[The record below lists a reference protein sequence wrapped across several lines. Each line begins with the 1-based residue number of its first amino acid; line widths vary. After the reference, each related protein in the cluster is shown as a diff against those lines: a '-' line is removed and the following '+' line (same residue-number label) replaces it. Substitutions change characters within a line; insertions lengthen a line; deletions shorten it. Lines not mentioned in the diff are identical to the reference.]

1 MIFLGSLFNI
11 SQKSFLTG
19 NHLYWAVP
27 GLCIA
32 FFNIYH
38 RVSLLFDPRI
48 HDGLYVQI
56 LAHLG
61 GWKDSLRDLRFEEGL
76 GRESWGPSAVPR
88 PPFFFFFAS
97 LIPLSTKN
105 AWHSGK
111 WRDYQTSIQRG
122 QTLTRPQSSSRNARA
137 GVGGD
142 GKKGKEGKTLSPTLS
157 FFPSPLAPLRRG
169 RERETTLDESGKANC
184 CCSKWIQIWKFKNQ
198 FSFNSF
204 CWLLKALKVTEKIIR
219 ENAF

>member
-61 GWKDSLRDLRFEEGL
+61 GWRDSLRDLRFEEGL
-76 GRESWGPSAVPR
+76 GRESWGPSAVPLPPP
-88 PPFFFFFAS
+88 PPFFFFLLLSFPF
-97 LIPLSTKN
+97 PLKTPDTQANEEITK
-105 AWHSGK
+105 
-111 WRDYQTSIQRG
+111 YQFKEDRG
-122 QTLTRPQSSSRNARA
+122 WLVPSRLRVTRATGA
-137 GVGGD
+137 GGD
-142 GKKGKEGKTLSPTLS
+142 GSEKGRKTLSASLS
-157 FFPSPLAPLRRG
+157 FFPSPLAPLRRDREGDDWG
-169 RERETTLDESGKANC
+169 RVRDRR
-184 CCSKWIQIWKFKNQ
+184 QIVVAQN
-198 FSFNSF
+198 
-204 CWLLKALKVTEKIIR
+204 I
-219 ENAF
+219 